1 MEAPKASRLVLYT
14 DLGERPDPAMEA
26 PDRPSKVG
34 NKHRSHRSTLG
45 TGEGKRGGARREA
58 TFTCVCSRRSR
69 CVLGAPLG
77 PTRATAQLCRGEHSA
92 RSTAPPCL
100 GAAPAPP
107 RLRARGP
114 PGRGIT
120 WPPRWGPA
128 LAAAVR
134 DEGE

>member
-26 PDRPSKVG
+26 PDRPSKAG
-34 NKHRSHRSTLG
+34 NKHKSMLG
-45 TGEGKRGGARREA
+45 TGDGKRGGARREA

-92 RSTAPPCL
+92 RSAAPPCL
-100 GAAPAPP
+100 GGH
-107 RLRARGP
+107 R
-114 PGRGIT
+114 
-120 WPPRWGPA
+120 
-128 LAAAVR
+128 AAASLGR
-134 DEGE
+134 CAGGLP